1 MNILF
6 TCAGRRNYL
15 IDYFKKEIGGNGK
28 IIVVDSD
35 YTAPALAAGD
45 VAIKMPSLY
54 HPDYLSV
61 LNNVIRDY
69 NVDLVI
75 PLNDLE
81 LLLMSEN
88 KELLEAHRAK
98 VVVSEANIISFC
110 ADKWQTYNFF
120 KDLSIKTPLSFL
132 KIEDVVEALSKKIL
146 SYPIILKPRWGSG
159 SIGIEEVR
167 SEEELYYAYK
177 LLLIK
182 IKRSVIANMHDDD
195 FVDTIIFQEKIVG
208 QEYGV
213 DILND
218 FNGNYYS
225 AFVRKKL
232 AMRAGETDKAITVI
246 DNKFLEIAQKLGE
259 STKHIGIMD
268 CDFFVVDNEIYFL
281 EMNPRF
287 GGGYPF
293 SHEAGVN
300 IPAIYL
306 AWLRGDLDISKYI
319 DYRPG
324 CIFSKYDRI
333 IKVVEQEK
341 LNSYPPA

>member
-6 TCAGRRNYL
+6 SCAGRRNYL
-15 IDYFKKEIGGNGK
+15 IEYFKREIGDNGK

-35 YTAPALAAGD
+35 YTAAALAFAKAD
-45 VAIKMPSLY
+45 FSIEMPSLY
-54 HPDYLSV
+54 HSDYLNV
-61 LNNVIRDY
+61 LNNVIKDN

-81 LLLMSEN
+81 LPLMSEN
-88 KELLEAHRAK
+88 KRLFEESGAK
-98 VVVSEANIISFC
+98 VIVSDPNVISFC
-110 ADKWQTYNFF
+110 ADKWQTYKFF
-120 KDLSIKTPLSFL
+120 KKLNISTPLSFL
-132 KIEDVVEALSKKIL
+132 KIEDVEEALSKKVL
-146 SYPIILKPRWGSG
+146 SFPIILKPRWGFG

-167 SEEELYYAYK
+167 SLEELHFAYK

-182 IKRSVIANMHDDD
+182 IKRSVVANMNDDN
-195 FVDTIIFQEKIVG
+195 FVDTIIFQQKIDG

-218 FNGNYYS
+218 FKGSYCAS
-225 AFVRKKL
+225 FVRKKL
-232 AMRAGETDKAITVI
+232 AMRAGETDKAVTVI
-246 DNKFLEIAQKLGE
+246 DSKFSKIAKKVGE
-259 STKHIGIMD
+259 ATKHIGIMD
-268 CDFFVVDNEIYFL
+268 CDFFVVDNEVYFL

-306 AWLRGDLDISKYI
+306 AWSRGDFDIAKYI
-319 DYRPG
+319 DYRSG

-333 IKVVEQEK
+333 IKVVEQTQ
-341 LNSYPPA
+341 L